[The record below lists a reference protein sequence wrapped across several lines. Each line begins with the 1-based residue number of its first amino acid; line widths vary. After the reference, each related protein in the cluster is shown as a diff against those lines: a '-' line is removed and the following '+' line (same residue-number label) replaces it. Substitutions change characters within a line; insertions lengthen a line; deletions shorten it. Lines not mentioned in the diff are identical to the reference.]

1 MGSSKTIAKSRS
13 VKIKM
18 KYICTY
24 LFMYLYIYLIIFITL
39 YYVSIVMFIFVY
51 ITIHIKC
58 PLYMFVH
65 FNIIYMH
72 PNASE
77 KEKLQDHLTWY
88 KIFNLGEIEPL
99 LFTNTL
105 QTILECD

>member
-1 MGSSKTIAKSRS
+1 M
-13 VKIKM
+13 
-18 KYICTY
+18 
-24 LFMYLYIYLIIFITL
+24 FMFA
-39 YYVSIVMFIFVY
+39 Y

-65 FNIIYMH
+65 SNIIYLH

-88 KIFNLGEIEPL
+88 KIFNLGEIEAL
-99 LFTNTL
+99 MFTNIL
-105 QTILECD
+105 QMILEYD